1 MLTMKLLGQC
11 GWIFSFSL
19 LGVGISSILPFP
31 IPGSVIGMILLFIA
45 LHFNWLNME
54 KVDVVGDWLVHN
66 MAIFFVPAGVGL
78 MTNFDLLAS
87 IWWQLLL
94 IVLISTAFM
103 VVFVGKTV
111 QRIASKRSVGDGSD
125 A

>member
-1 MLTMKLLGQC
+1 MKLLGQC

>member
-1 MLTMKLLGQC
+1 MLNMKLLGQC

-31 IPGSVIGMILLFIA
+31 IPGSVVGMILLFIA

>member
-1 MLTMKLLGQC
+1 MKLLGQC

-31 IPGSVIGMILLFIA
+31 IPGSVVGMILLFIA